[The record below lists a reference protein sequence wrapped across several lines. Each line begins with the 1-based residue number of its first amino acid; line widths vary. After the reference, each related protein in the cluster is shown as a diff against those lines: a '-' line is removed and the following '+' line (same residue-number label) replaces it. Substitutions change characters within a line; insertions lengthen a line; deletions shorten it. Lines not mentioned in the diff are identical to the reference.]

1 MQGDLANVSTEGSS
15 AVMVLTVDVVGN
27 RSANGNEASARRD
40 GKEPSLG
47 KKYVDNIG
55 EADAAFAAEHA
66 SGFVETED
74 AVETAA
80 VDQFAAGVETRVAVA
95 AAEAI
100 REQGS
105 GRGRLENFR
114 DLVVPCRLVD
124 VMVRDFR
131 VTPPRENSL
140 DGRRG
145 CGLLAQGCG
154 GLTRHT

>member
-1 MQGDLANVSTEGSS
+1 
-15 AVMVLTVDVVGN
+15 MVLTVDVVGN
-27 RSANGNEASARRD
+27 RSAHGNEAGAGRD
-40 GKEPSLG
+40 GKKPSLR
-47 KKYVDNIG
+47 KEYVDDVG
-55 EADAAFAAEHA
+55 EADAAFATKQA

-74 AVETAA
+74 AIETAA
-80 VDQFAAGVETRVAVA
+80 VDQSAAGIETRVAVA

-105 GRGRLENFR
+105 GRSRLKNFR
-114 DLVVPCRLVD
+114 DLVVPSRLVD

-131 VTPPRENSL
+131 VTSPRENSL

-154 GLTRHT
+154 GLTGHT